1 MLASVA
7 DIYGDSRQGGSVGS
21 FVHGSWTRG
30 LQKWISARCRMW
42 TLDAI
47 DPRVILDCL
56 ASLSENLTLL
66 DERAVGTCYRV
77 GICMVLS
84 QGQKVGRSI

>member
-1 MLASVA
+1 
-7 DIYGDSRQGGSVGS
+7 
-21 FVHGSWTRG
+21 
-30 LQKWISARCRMW
+30 MW